1 MLEMFDSLEWQL
13 RRAEG
18 IVDFLKGLK
27 RRQDME
33 KNTHLACAISEM
45 QLAMMHMEEARDIIQ
60 EKEAGAMGAMIPLN
74 DDFEQILISAERY
87 SCGRMTYVVPTFV
100 RFVKPLVPDLSD
112 KTLDI
117 FIRDFIEKSM
127 REEPGWGDGMGP
139 FGMEQDRKEWQELWD
154 AIEAEQKRRLA
165 EL

>member
-1 MLEMFDSLEWQL
+1 MP
-13 RRAEG
+13 
-18 IVDFLKGLK
+18 
-27 RRQDME
+27 
-33 KNTHLACAISEM
+33 T
-45 QLAMMHMEEARDIIQ
+45 
-60 EKEAGAMGAMIPLN
+60 MIPLN

-87 SCGRMTYVVPTFV
+87 SCGRRTYVVPAFV
-100 RFVKPLVPDLSD
+100 GFVKLLVPHLSD

-127 REEPGWGDGMGP
+127 REEPEGGDMGP
-139 FGMEQDRKEWQELWD
+139 FGMEQDRKEWRELWD

>member
-1 MLEMFDSLEWQL
+1 MP
-13 RRAEG
+13 
-18 IVDFLKGLK
+18 
-27 RRQDME
+27 
-33 KNTHLACAISEM
+33 T
-45 QLAMMHMEEARDIIQ
+45 
-60 EKEAGAMGAMIPLN
+60 MIPLN

-87 SCGRMTYVVPTFV
+87 SCGRMTYVVPAFV
-100 RFVKPLVPDLSD
+100 GFVKPLVSYLSD

-127 REEPGWGDGMGP
+127 REEPEGDGMGP
-139 FGMEQDRKEWQELWD
+139 FGMEQGRKEWQELWD